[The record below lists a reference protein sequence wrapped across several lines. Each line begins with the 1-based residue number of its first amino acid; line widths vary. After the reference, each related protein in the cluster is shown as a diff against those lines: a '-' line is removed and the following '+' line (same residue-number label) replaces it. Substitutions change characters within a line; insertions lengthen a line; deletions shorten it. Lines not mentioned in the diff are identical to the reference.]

1 MKPSASTNLNSLW
14 AEWVVEELV
23 RQSVTTF
30 YICPG
35 SRSTPLTLAAARH
48 AKTRT
53 SICYDERGAGYRAL
67 GYARATQ
74 QPAVVITTS
83 GTAVANL
90 HPAVVEAAQDGI
102 PLLLLTADRPPEL
115 TDTGANQAIPQ
126 TSFFAQHVRWQ
137 FELPCPSADVD
148 PAFVLTTVDQAV
160 HRSRDLHAGPVHLNV
175 RIREPFLGSTSR
187 APDCDTSGLADW
199 SQGSSPWT
207 HYSASRITIAGADL
221 ERVVTLI
228 NRTDRGMLLVGR
240 LGSDAQRE
248 AVRALIRTLGWPVYA
263 DLASGLRLAE
273 VGTHIMRYFDQ
284 SSLSEAFNAR
294 CRPRTLLH
302 LGGRVT
308 SKRVPLFFQ
317 QNRPEQTILV
327 KEDPSRQDPIHGA
340 THALHCDIEWFAQTL
355 CRRYEGGDH
364 SAFRGFYLERA
375 ERVDN
380 IIAETIGE
388 EEEITEPFVARRMTE
403 LIPNNHSLFVANSMP
418 IRDVDIYGVHQRR
431 GVRVGVNRGASGI
444 DGTIATALGFAEG
457 CGTPTTLLL
466 GDIAF
471 IHDMS
476 SLAQV
481 SGCRFPLIIIVINNR
496 GGGIFRFLPVS
507 QEKDVFDA
515 FFVTPHSFSLAGLGE
530 PFHLDTYRVGTKA
543 QFDQAYGAALQAGR
557 SALIEVSV
565 DGQKSF
571 QFRKGLKAAILE
583 TLK

>member
-1 MKPSASTNLNSLW
+1 MKPSAFTNLNRLW

-35 SRSTPLTLAAARH
+35 SRSTPLTVAAARH
-48 AKTRT
+48 AQTQT
-53 SICYDERGAGYRAL
+53 SICYDERGAGFRAL

-90 HPAVVEAAQDGI
+90 YPAVVEASQDGI

-115 TDTGANQAIPQ
+115 TDTGANQAILQ
-126 TSFFAQHVRWQ
+126 TGFFAQHVRWQ
-137 FELPCPSADVD
+137 FELPCPSADID

-160 HRSRDLHAGPVHLNV
+160 HRSRDIHAGPVHLNV
-175 RIREPFLGSTSR
+175 KIREPFLASSSR
-187 APDCDTSGLADW
+187 AQDCDISGLAGW
-199 SQGSSPWT
+199 SQESAPWT
-207 HYSASRITIAGADL
+207 HYSASQITIAGTDL
-221 ERVVTLI
+221 EQVIALI

-240 LGSDAQRE
+240 LSSDAQRA
-248 AVRALIRTLGWPVYA
+248 AVRALMQTLGWPVYA
-263 DLASGLRLAE
+263 DVASGLRLAE

-284 SSLSEAFNAR
+284 ALLSEAFNAR
-294 CRPRTLLH
+294 CRPQTLLH

-308 SKRVPLFFQ
+308 SKRVALYFQ

-327 KEDPSRQDPIHGA
+327 KEDPSRQDPLHGV
-340 THALHCDIEWFAQTL
+340 THALHCDIEWFARTL
-355 CRRYEGGDH
+355 CRRYEGRSDQGYR
-364 SAFRGFYLERA
+364 AFFIEKA
-375 ERVDN
+375 TQVDDL
-380 IIAETIGE
+380 IAQTIAEE
-388 EEEITEPFVARRMTE
+388 EAMTEPFAARRVTE
-403 LIPNNHSLFVANSMP
+403 LIPEGHSLFVANSMP
-418 IRDVDIYGVHQRR
+418 VRDVDLYGTHRR
-431 GVRVGVNRGASGI
+431 TRIHVGVNRGASGI
-444 DGTIATALGFAEG
+444 DGTIASALGFAEG
-457 CGTPTTLLL
+457 CGRPTTLIL

-496 GGGIFRFLPVS
+496 GGGIFRYLPVS

-515 FFVTPHSFSLAGLGE
+515 FFVTPHSFSLAGAGE
-530 PFHLDTYRVGTKA
+530 PFQLDTYRVGTKA
-543 QFDQAYGAALQAGR
+543 QFDQAYGAALQAAC

-583 TLK
+583 VLK

>member
-1 MKPSASTNLNSLW
+1 MKPSAFTHLNRLW

-35 SRSTPLTLAAARH
+35 SRSTPLTVAAARH
-48 AKTRT
+48 AQTQT
-53 SICYDERGAGYRAL
+53 SICYDERGAGFRAL
-67 GYARATQ
+67 GYARATR

-90 HPAVVEAAQDGI
+90 HPAVVEAAQDSI

-115 TDTGANQAIPQ
+115 TDTGANQAILQ
-126 TSFFAQHVRWQ
+126 TGFFAQHVRWQ
-137 FELPCPSADVD
+137 FELPCPSADID

-160 HRSRDLHAGPVHLNV
+160 HRSRDIHAGPVHLNV
-175 RIREPFLGSTSR
+175 RIREPFLASTSR
-187 APDCDTSGLADW
+187 AQDCDTSGLAGW
-199 SQGSSPWT
+199 SQDDSPWT
-207 HYSASRITIAGADL
+207 HYSASQLTITGADWD
-221 ERVVTLI
+221 RVVALI

-240 LGSDAQRE
+240 LGSDAQRA
-248 AVRALIRTLGWPVYA
+248 AVRALIQTLGWPVYA

-284 SSLSEAFNAR
+284 ALLSEEFNAR
-294 CRPRTLLH
+294 CRPQTLLH

-308 SKRVPLFFQ
+308 SKRVALFFQ

-327 KEDPSRQDPIHGA
+327 KEDPSRQDPMHGV
-340 THALHCDIEWFAQTL
+340 THSLHCDIEWFAQTL
-355 CRRYEGGDH
+355 CRRYEGSCH
-364 SAFRGFYLERA
+364 AAFRGFFLERA
-375 ERVDN
+375 ERVDR
-380 IIAETIGE
+380 IIAQTIGQE
-388 EEEITEPFVARRMTE
+388 QAITEPFVARRLTE

-418 IRDVDIYGVHQRR
+418 VRDVDIYGAHQRT

-457 CGTPTTLLL
+457 CSAPTTLIL

-476 SLAQV
+476 SLSQL
-481 SGCRFPLIIIVINNR
+481 SGCRFPLIIIVINNQ
-496 GGGIFRFLPVS
+496 GCGIFRYLPVS

-515 FFVTPHSFSLAGLGE
+515 FFVTPHSFSLAGAGE
-530 PFHLDTYRVGTKA
+530 PFQLDTYRVGTKA
-543 QFDQAYGAALQAGR
+543 QFDQAYGAALQAQR

-583 TLK
+583 VLK